1 MAVKGSS
8 SEEPVA
14 GKPHGGFCE
23 GCRFLTK
30 IVNIFKEEKDV
41 YSTNVTYHFIVGS
54 TMLSHRRRTT

>member
-1 MAVKGSS
+1 MAVKGSI

-41 YSTNVTYHFIVGS
+41 YSTKGK
-54 TMLSHRRRTT
+54 

>member
-1 MAVKGSS
+1 MAVKGST

-41 YSTNVTYHFIVGS
+41 YSTKVYVSAPAGKGVNN
-54 TMLSHRRRTT
+54 